1 MEGPPQYAAV
11 GGSMLFPA
19 LNKGPLVFHSG
30 PSTRGEN
37 SVVGDPN
44 LPLGAQNHAV
54 GHASGVAG
62 AAMDTV
68 AARPVLSASLA
79 LCSYNGPEIL
89 LHTLHQEPLTSLPA
103 APIANVLGT
112 ADQSEDKNKRFRWK
126 QQ

>member
-30 PSTRGEN
+30 PLTGGEN

-54 GHASGVAG
+54 RHASGVAG
-62 AAMDTV
+62 AAMDPPV

-89 LHTLHQEPLTSLPA
+89 LHTLHQ
-103 APIANVLGT
+103 
-112 ADQSEDKNKRFRWK
+112 
-126 QQ
+126 